1 MPKLYRSKPWPA
13 CGAVAALSTGL
24 GLAAPWTAHAQA
36 QGAAPPQPAV
46 IVASADADRQALLDR
61 IDALEKRLS
70 DLEST
75 AVLSAPKVLV
85 KEVRVW
91 VDKDGNQYDHE
102 MPGTKEVTTYQR
114 ELAHRRQ
121 TIEDEIGD
129 ALAEESANSIEVG
142 VNNVTTLQIAHQ
154 TEGPDAVADG
164 HAYGLSAAD
173 ITFAGSSA
181 ALNTEFFADLVGI
194 GGSPPEAE
202 IDALNLLN
210 GQTARLSNNQLSV
223 REAWLRTEV
232 AHQKLGLKV
241 GRIDLTSDFDRNA
254 GANDETT
261 QFISDALV
269 NNPVLGLSSNGFGLV
284 ADFDPKKSLS
294 FKVGYQQSN
303 PETGTSLHD
312 SAFTLAEVGYTVQ
325 IGNLG
330 EGHYRLWGRSDNSG
344 GMGKRDA
351 YGISI
356 DQKISSAVTLFARY
370 GDEEV
375 AYIPGEEYFYS
386 GGVQFGAPHTIHPN
400 DFWGVGVSHTD
411 FELGPS
417 EKLAEGHYNMYLTGH
432 LRASFMLQYV
442 LESATGEGYLLPGAR
457 VQVVF

>member
-1 MPKLYRSKPWPA
+1 MPKLYRSTPWPA
-13 CGAVAALSTGL
+13 CGAVAALSAGL
-24 GLAAPWTAHAQA
+24 GVVAPWTAQAQA
-36 QGAAPPQPAV
+36 QRAAPPAASQPAQ
-46 IVASADADRQALLDR
+46 AAAAGDADRQVLLDR

-129 ALAEESANSIEVG
+129 ALAEEAANSIEVG

-232 AHQKLGLKV
+232 VHQKLGLKV

-312 SAFTLAEVGYTVQ
+312 SAFTLAEVGYTLQ

-344 GMGKRDA
+344 GSRQAQRLWHQHRSEDFFSDHAVRALRRRRGRRHSRR
-351 YGISI
+351 GIF
-356 DQKISSAVTLFARY
+356 L
-370 GDEEV
+370 
-375 AYIPGEEYFYS
+375 
-386 GGVQFGAPHTIHPN
+386 
-400 DFWGVGVSHTD
+400 
-411 FELGPS
+411 
-417 EKLAEGHYNMYLTGH
+417 
-432 LRASFMLQYV
+432 
-442 LESATGEGYLLPGAR
+442 
-457 VQVVF
+457 

>member
-1 MPKLYRSKPWPA
+1 M
-13 CGAVAALSTGL
+13 
-24 GLAAPWTAHAQA
+24 AP
-36 QGAAPPQPAV
+36 
-46 IVASADADRQALLDR
+46 DRGR
-61 IDALEKRLS
+61 PS
-70 DLEST
+70 
-75 AVLSAPKVLV
+75 
-85 KEVRVW
+85 
-91 VDKDGNQYDHE
+91 
-102 MPGTKEVTTYQR
+102 
-114 ELAHRRQ
+114 
-121 TIEDEIGD
+121 
-129 ALAEESANSIEVG
+129 
-142 VNNVTTLQIAHQ
+142 
-154 TEGPDAVADG
+154 
-164 HAYGLSAAD
+164 
-173 ITFAGSSA
+173 
-181 ALNTEFFADLVGI
+181 
-194 GGSPPEAE
+194 EARFE
-202 IDALNLLN
+202 
-210 GQTARLSNNQLSV
+210 
-223 REAWLRTEV
+223 
-232 AHQKLGLKV
+232 V

-344 GMGKRDA
+344 GSGSATLMA
-351 YGISI
+351 SASI
-356 DQKISSAVTLFARY
+356 RRFLQRSRCSRRY
-370 GDEEV
+370 GDGEV
-375 AYIPGEEYFYS
+375 ADIPGEEYFYS

-417 EKLAEGHYNMYLTGH
+417 EKLAEGYYNLYLTGH